1 MLKIRKRD
9 GTEAI
14 FDRAKIKTAIQKAN
28 LSVSKAERLSDA
40 DIGAIAQNIEDDF
53 LDAKTL
59 PTVESVQ
66 DKVVMEIMR
75 HGAYRLANNY
85 VTYRYQ
91 HELKRKASPIDD
103 KVTAIVDGTPIK
115 M

>member
-53 LDAKTL
+53 LDANCGICAG
-59 PTVESVQ
+59 Q
-66 DKVVMEIMR
+66 GR
-75 HGAYRLANNY
+75 HGDYAARSIPS
-85 VTYRYQ
+85 RQ
-91 HELKRKASPIDD
+91 
-103 KVTAIVDGTPIK
+103 
-115 M
+115 